1 MGADVTQASSSLD
14 DLSRGPE
21 PQPAN
26 VWRDAGLAWLD
37 GGRRQRWGRLVT

>member
-1 MGADVTQASSSLD
+1 MTQASSSLD

-21 PQPAN
+21 PQPAH

-37 GGRRQRWGRLVT
+37 GVAGSAGAGW